1 MRLWR
6 SRQPGGRAPPRAVHQ
21 LVVRLAW
28 GDAIGN
34 QVRYLRELLRSWGYA
49 SEIYA
54 AQWDEEY
61 THQVRPAEDYPREA
75 AEGDAL
81 LIHHSYESRL
91 VPLLKRAPG
100 RKALLYHNITPARL
114 FAGFDQALV
123 RGCTAARE
131 ELLEL
136 RPLVEHAFAWSRF
149 SAEELSAA
157 GYPHVAVLPFAVD
170 WRSFEV
176 APEPALRE
184 QLADG
189 HANLLFVGRAVP
201 SKRLE
206 DVLRVFTAY
215 QRLYQPRSRLVV
227 AGALDRESPYGTW
240 LLGLKELL
248 GPEHVLLLGRVSAA
262 QLSACFSTAS
272 AYLSMSRHEGFG
284 VPLLEAMYR
293 QVPVVAYAAAAV
305 PETLGG
311 AGIGS
316 LSADP
321 VDMARLLAAL
331 EHNPPL
337 REQVLAGQRARLHSL
352 TQEEVARRLREGLEP
367 FLSATPPATATP
379 PPASVEL
386 VCPAF
391 LARPQE
397 PECRLARQLA
407 EQVPG
412 ARVLA
417 LDTQVRPEGVA
428 PRRHPRG
435 GYEVV
440 AYTAD
445 EPLPAAPTAPLPGSS
460 ALESAVCASGALP
473 VFLPAHSQVAW
484 DTLPRLRRPAW
495 GVCLQGTELPEQV
508 ARHLGP
514 HRVDYDPRQPEP
526 TLATLVQAL
535 QPLGAAHAR

>member
-1 MRLWR
+1 MRHWR
-6 SRQPGGRAPPRAVHQ
+6 SKRPGGGVPPRAVHQ

-54 AQWDEEY
+54 AQWDEEC
-61 THQVRPAEDYPREA
+61 THQVRPAEDYLREA
-75 AEGDAL
+75 AEDDAL

-114 FAGFDQALV
+114 FEGLDQALV
-123 RGCTAARE
+123 RGCKAARQ

-136 RPLVEHAFAWSRF
+136 RPLVERAFAWSRF

-170 WRSFEV
+170 WRSFDV

-189 HANLLFVGRAVP
+189 YANILFVGRAVP

-215 QRLYQPRSRLVV
+215 QQLYQPRSRLVV
-227 AGALDRESPYGTW
+227 AGALDRESPYGSR
-240 LLGLKELL
+240 LLGTRELL
-248 GPEHVLLLGRVSAA
+248 GPEHVLLLGKVSAA
-262 QLSACFSTAS
+262 QLSACFSAAS
-272 AYLSMSRHEGFG
+272 VYLSMSRHEGFG

-321 VDMARLLAAL
+321 LDMARLLAAL
-331 EHNPPL
+331 ERSPPL
-337 REQVLAGQRARLHSL
+337 REQVLAGQRARLESL
-352 TQEEVARRLREGLEP
+352 SQQQVTLRLREGLEP
-367 FLSATPPATATP
+367 FLSGAPPAAASP
-379 PPASVEL
+379 PSASVEL

-391 LARPQE
+391 LARPQA
-397 PECRLARQLA
+397 PECTLARQLA
-407 EQVPG
+407 EQLPG

-417 LDTQVRPEGVA
+417 LDTQVQPQGLA
-428 PRRHPRG
+428 PRRLQQG
-435 GYEVV
+435 GREVL
-440 AYTAD
+440 AYTPD
-445 EPLPAAPTAPLPGSS
+445 EPLPTAATAPLPGCS
-460 ALESAVCASGALP
+460 ALESAVCASPALP
-473 VFLPAHSQVAW
+473 VFLPAHTQVAL
-484 DTLPRLRRPAW
+484 DTLPRLQRPAW
-495 GVCLQGTELPEQV
+495 GVRMGAAALPEHV
-508 ARHLGP
+508 ALSLGRQLLQ
-514 HRVDYDPRQPEP
+514 HDPQRPE
-526 TLATLVQAL
+526 QAL
-535 QPLGAAHAR
+535 HTLTQALRPLRGLRAR